1 MLSVED
7 ITYAYGDVPVL
18 QGVELKVRAGEILC
32 LLGASGSGK
41 TTLLRIIAGLERGYR
56 GHVFVDGQSVDQVPP
71 HRRGFGLMFQDFAL
85 FPHMRVD
92 DNVAFGLRMVGMPAE
107 QRRQRVNELL
117 ELVGLRGFAE
127 RDVTQLSG
135 GEKQRVALARSLA
148 PRPNLI
154 MFDEPLGSLDAGLR
168 DRLARDLRHIIRE
181 LGLTVIYVTHDQQ
194 EAYTLADRIAVMQAG
209 RIAQVDTPSALYRR
223 PGTVSI
229 ARFLGLTNIVPV
241 QRVEAGRASTPL
253 GEFAVQGQPAALLLH
268 PDGIYSHSEGFNAQV
283 GDIVFQGRHYRIQA
297 RATDTLTLLYYVDT
311 YDQNQVAPQ
320 VGDAI
325 RLAVDPSAIIELS
338 K

>member
-7 ITYAYGDVPVL
+7 VTYAYGDVPVL
-18 QGVELKVRAGEILC
+18 QDVRLEVQAGEILC

-41 TTLLRIIAGLERGYR
+41 TTLLRIIAGLERGYQ
-56 GHVFVDGQSVDQVPP
+56 GHVLVDGQPVDQVPP

-85 FPHMRVD
+85 FPHMRVA
-92 DNVAFGLRMVGMPAE
+92 DNVAFGLRMAGMPAD
-107 QRRQRVNELL
+107 QRRQRVSELL
-117 ELVGLRGFAE
+117 ELVGLSGFAD

-148 PRPNLI
+148 PRPRLL

-168 DRLARDLRHIIRE
+168 DRLARDLRQIIRE

-209 RIAQVDTPSALYRR
+209 SIAQIDTPSSLYQQPR
-223 PGTVSI
+223 TVSI

-241 QRVEAGRASTPL
+241 QQVVSGRAITDL
-253 GEFAVQGQPAALLLH
+253 GEFNVQGRPAALLLH
-268 PDGIYSHSEGFNAQV
+268 PDGIYSAPDGFDAQV
-283 GDIVFQGRHYRIQA
+283 SEVVFQGRQYRLQA
-297 RATDTLTLLYYVDT
+297 RAADAMTVLYYVDT
-311 YDQNQVAPQ
+311 YDHDQAAPQ
-320 VGDAI
+320 VGEAV
-325 RLAVDPSAIIELS
+325 RLAVDPSAVIELS
-338 K
+338 D